1 MLASGKLPHALLFA
15 GPPGVGKSTCARA
28 LAMALMCERDIGC
41 GECAPCSKILA
52 GIHPDFSVLRPQ
64 GAGTVIAIG
73 EIRELA
79 ERLAYAPHQGPGRTG
94 GLGGARRLTLEAP
107 QAVLET
113 PEEPP
118 ARTHFVLC
126 SAATDRLPVTILS
139 RCQRVLFAPLATAE
153 LVAILVAQGV
163 AAERARRVAPL
174 AGGSAARALVLA
186 ADGELEKRR

>member
-41 GECAPCSKILA
+41 GECAPCAKIDA

-79 ERLAYAPHQGPGRTG
+79 ERLAYAPHEAPVRTVV
-94 GLGGARRLTLEAP
+94 LEDADRLTLEAANAFLKTVGGAP
-107 QAVLET
+107 SRPHA
-113 PEEPP
+113 
-118 ARTHFVLC
+118 
-126 SAATDRLPVTILS
+126 LP
-139 RCQRVLFAPLATAE
+139 C
-153 LVAILVAQGV
+153 
-163 AAERARRVAPL
+163 
-174 AGGSAARALVLA
+174 
-186 ADGELEKRR
+186 